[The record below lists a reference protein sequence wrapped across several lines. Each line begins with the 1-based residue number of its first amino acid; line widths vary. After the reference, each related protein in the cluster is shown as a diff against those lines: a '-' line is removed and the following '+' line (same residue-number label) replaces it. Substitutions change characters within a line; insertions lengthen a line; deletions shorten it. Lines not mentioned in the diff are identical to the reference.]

1 MEHNMN
7 GMTEQEVMNDVL
19 ATEKQIISNYGTYV
33 SEASCQNLRNEM
45 TKIITETQ
53 QVQFEIFN
61 AIKAKGWYNIKNAPL
76 NDVQQ
81 AFQKFQQVKNQ
92 I

>member
-1 MEHNMN
+1 MEYNMN

-19 ATEKQIISNYGTYV
+19 ATEKQIIGNYGTYV
-33 SEASCQNLRNEM
+33 SEASCQNLRNEL
-45 TKIITETQ
+45 TKIVTETQ

-76 NDVQQ
+76 TDVQQ
-81 AFQKFQQVKNQ
+81 AFTKFQQVKNQ